1 MDKMTKKFP
10 WGNVLIVAYFAGL
23 IMLVAILGVN
33 HDLIE
38 GEVLGKE
45 PRQAAFLGG
54 TPNYLIINGTG
65 KVVVDVELFHGYEVG
80 EWFSED
86 LSWSHFGGGREL
98 STLIPLSIMVG
109 VIMLIFSMFSRATMG
124 RY

>member
-1 MDKMTKKFP
+1 MTEKFR
-10 WGNVLIVAYFAGL
+10 WGIVLYVAYFAGL
-23 IMLVAILGVN
+23 ILLVAILGVN

-45 PRQAAFLGG
+45 PRQAAFFGG

-65 KVVVDVELFHGYEVG
+65 QVIVDVELFHGYEVG

-86 LSWSHFGGGREL
+86 LSWSRFGGGREI
-98 STLIPLSIMVG
+98 SGMIPFGLMVG
-109 VIMLIFSMFSRATMG
+109 VIAIVFSMFSRAIG
-124 RY
+124 SRY

>member
-1 MDKMTKKFP
+1 MTKEFP
-10 WGNVLIVAYFAGL
+10 WAIVLFVAYSAGL
-23 IMLVAILGVN
+23 IMLVAILEVN

-65 KVVVDVELFHGYEVG
+65 KVVVDVELYHGYDVG

-86 LSWSHFGGGREL
+86 LSWSRFGNGREI
-98 STLIPLSIMVG
+98 SVMIPFGLLVG
-109 VIMLIFSMFSRATMG
+109 VLLLVFSGFSSMMTRI
-124 RY
+124 R

>member
-1 MDKMTKKFP
+1 MTEKFS
-10 WGNVLIVAYFAGL
+10 WGIVLIIAYLAGL

-65 KVVVDVELFHGYEVG
+65 KVVVDVELYHGYDVG

-86 LSWSHFGGGREL
+86 LSWSRFGAGREI
-98 STLIPLSIMVG
+98 STLIPFGLMVG
-109 VIMLIFSMFSRATMG
+109 VILLVFSMLSGAIG
-124 RY
+124 RRY